1 MVSLPVL
8 PFFLRMV
15 KGAASGGLMERNT
28 MEKKAISFS
37 LFPRAIHS
45 IDIPSLGPWPRA
57 DFPRYRYPL
66 RENERENRSEDDR
79 CLATVE
85 EAIEEGERRGVP
97 VAGIMVEPIQAEG
110 GDHHGSPYFFQV

>member
-1 MVSLPVL
+1 
-8 PFFLRMV
+8 
-15 KGAASGGLMERNT
+15 MERNT